1 MPRRSRRPT
10 GDSLEIAEKDVP
22 LFPLNTV
29 LFPGGLLPLRVF
41 EQRYLEMAKGC
52 LRDNTAFGVCLIR
65 EGAEVGTPATHENV
79 GCLAHITHWDMQQ
92 LGLLQLI
99 AQGGRRFRAVAT
111 RTRADGLIIADILL
125 LAEEADAPIPEK
137 FGACRQLLERLVAEH
152 GERLFAKPFLL
163 DSSAWVGARL
173 AEVLPLPAAARQKLL
188 ELDDALRRLEIL
200 QRLLLE
206 RALAPNRSGQS

>member
-1 MPRRSRRPT
+1 MT
-10 GDSLEIAEKDVP
+10 ENEVP

-65 EGAEVGTPATHENV
+65 EGAEVGTPATHEDV

-92 LGLLQLI
+92 LGLLQLV
-99 AQGGRRFRAVAT
+99 ARGGQRFRVVAK
-111 RTRADGLIIADILL
+111 RIRSDGLIVAGITL
-125 LAEEADAPIPEK
+125 LADEADAPVPEK
-137 FGACRQLLERLVAEH
+137 FGACRRLLERIVAEH

-173 AEVLPLPAAARQKLL
+173 AEVLPLPAAARQELL
-188 ELDDALRRLEIL
+188 ELGDALQRLEIL
-200 QRLLLE
+200 QRRL
-206 RALAPNRSGQS
+206 RQSALAPDRSGQS